1 VSDNQFPNRPGQPAY
16 GQQPGQQQPGQPAYG
31 QQPPAYGQ
39 QPPAYG
45 QQPPA
50 YGQPGLPQM
59 PGAPGMP
66 PGAPQPGVTQQ
77 MQPIATASSQARPQS
92 LEDAHIDDILRAL
105 HEKGGSDL
113 HIAVGIPP
121 IIRLDGALI
130 PLPFEKMT
138 PQQAQRLIYD
148 ILTDEQIQRFE
159 TDLELDFS
167 YQLARLARFR
177 VNVFRDKGNTAIAF
191 RQIPQKIPTLKDLG
205 LPAVLEELTRLPRG
219 LVLVTGP
226 TGSGKSTTLAAM
238 INQIN
243 TEESKHI
250 ITIEDPIEYLHNH
263 KFSIINQRE
272 VGQDTKQF
280 KNALRAA
287 LREDPDVILVG
298 EMRDLETM
306 QMAVSAA
313 ETGHLVFATL
323 HTNSAATSVERIV
336 DSFPGGQQE
345 QVRLQLSNNLQAIL
359 CQQLIPRAN
368 QPGRVCCLEIM
379 RASPAIRNLIR
390 EAKAHQITSMIQTS
404 ANLGMT
410 TMDQSLRDL
419 YVRGVISFEE
429 AMTRAMNAPE
439 LEKMIKTATTPV
451 SQGGSRPY

>member
-1 VSDNQFPNRPGQPAY
+1 MANNSYPPNYNSGQGGPGATGQPQPAY
-16 GQQPGQQQPGQPAYG
+16 GQAGMTQSAPSTINPMTGQPVTAV
-31 QQPPAYGQ
+31 QPT
-39 QPPAYG
+39 
-45 QQPPA
+45 
-50 YGQPGLPQM
+50 
-59 PGAPGMP
+59 
-66 PGAPQPGVTQQ
+66 VV
-77 MQPIATASSQARPQS
+77 ATARP
-92 LEDAHIDDILRAL
+92 LALDDAHIDDLLRAM
-105 HEKGGSDL
+105 HEKGASDL

-121 IIRLDGALI
+121 IIRVDGALV
-130 PLPFEKMT
+130 PVPYEKVT
-138 PQQAQRLIYD
+138 PQDSQRLIYD

-167 YQLARLARFR
+167 YQLARVARFR
-177 VNVFRDKGNTAIAF
+177 VNVYRDKGNVAIAF
-191 RQIPQKIPTLKDLG
+191 RQIPQRIPTIKELG

-226 TGSGKSTTLAAM
+226 TGSGKSTSLAAM

-243 TEESKHI
+243 TEQSRHI

-263 KFSIINQRE
+263 RFSVINQRE

-336 DSFPGGQQE
+336 DSFPPGQQE

-359 CQQLIPRAN
+359 CQQLLPRAN
-368 QPGRVCCLEIM
+368 QPGRICSMEIM

-390 EAKAHQITSMIQTS
+390 ENKAHQITSMIQTS
-404 ANLGMT
+404 ANVGMQ

-419 YVRGVISFEE
+419 YVRGMITYEE
-429 AMTRAMNAPE
+429 CMSRAMNPPE
-439 LEKMIKTATTPV
+439 LEKMIKTATMP
-451 SQGGSRPY
+451 QGAQGSYSR